1 MRDTETRRGQ
11 KELDCLSNIPLFDNW
26 PLSWCSWPLTTL
38 PLSLRNKTGQCGHC
52 PLDNESNWKISHHLI
67 CPLTQA
73 VENLNIF
80 PHEYF
85 QESMNCNVATLKYQ
99 CNKENEQNFNL
110 VAFRWKLYFLMG
122 FPFGGNPFWQ
132 IQAMRAISH
141 YSLYSVFSV
150 QLQNTEQCVKGCIL
164 FGVER
169 RAAQYLKPAH
179 FMGLDPTQGSHTQK
193 RLPKDLIPIASKKWK
208 SEYIFT
214 RPLSTS

>member
-11 KELDCLSNIPLFDNW
+11 KEASWLDCLSNIPLFDNW
-26 PLSWCSWPLTTL
+26 PLSRCSCSLTTL

-67 CPLTQA
+67 YPLTQA
-73 VENLNIF
+73 VRTWI
-80 PHEYF
+80 
-85 QESMNCNVATLKYQ
+85 SSRMNSWVNALQ
-99 CNKENEQNFNL
+99 CGHFEISKIQENEQNFNL

-179 FMGLDPTQGSHTQK
+179 FMGLDPT
-193 RLPKDLIPIASKKWK
+193 
-208 SEYIFT
+208 
-214 RPLSTS
+214 